1 MQDIRKS
8 PEYQRW
14 RREVRQR
21 DEILAVYVA
30 FSEISMYI
38 T

>member
-1 MQDIRKS
+1 MQDVRKS

-21 DEILAVYVA
+21 DENTCRMCGVK
-30 FSEISMYI
+30 